1 MATNLHRLDI
11 RMHVEDVAWL
21 WKQKDNIDFAP
32 VYQRKSH
39 IWSVPNKQYL
49 IDSILNGF
57 DIPKIYLADFS
68 YGVSELNEKGLR
80 YAVIDGKQRLNAIF
94 DFMRGSYP
102 LAKDFQYMDDPT
114 LEIAGKGW
122 PELSLNYPEIAGRL
136 EHFKLAVMAVV
147 TDDAANIRQLFVRL
161 NTSKPLTGAE
171 LRNAMPGR
179 VPAIIRSLV
188 EHPFLREYLPFSTV
202 RSEDKNLAAKL
213 LLIEH
218 RGGPVDTKKRQLD
231 ALVRAIADTA
241 ESQQAEEGL
250 LELLA
255 PAESSDFQISADL
268 VQTTLNEMTHIFSVR
283 DPLLRQPSQ
292 IPVFYWFIRN
302 LESPSPARIREFL
315 DFFQTA
321 REVNKERAKRGEAT
335 IPDLDRYELLLR
347 SSNDSGSIKQRH
359 AILMKWWSNK
369 VFPQGN

>member
-1 MATNLHRLDI
+1 MATNFRRLDI

-21 WKQKDNIDFAP
+21 WRQRDNIDFSP

-39 IWSVPNKQYL
+39 IWSTSNKQYL

-68 YGVSELNEKGLR
+68 YGVSELNERGLR

-94 DFMRGSYP
+94 DFMSGSYP
-102 LAKDFQYMDDPT
+102 LARDFQYLDDPAV
-114 LEIAGKGW
+114 EIAGKSW
-122 PELSLNYPEIAGRL
+122 QDLSLNYPEIAGRL
-136 EHFKLAVMAVV
+136 EHFKLAIMAVV

-188 EHPFLREYLPFSTV
+188 EHPFLSEYLPFSTV

-231 ALVRAIADTA
+231 ALVRAIADSA
-241 ESQQAEEGL
+241 EARQAEEGL

-255 PAESSDFQISADL
+255 PAESPDFQISADL
-268 VQTTLNEMTHIFSVR
+268 VQETLNEMTRIFHVR

-302 LESPSPARIREFL
+302 LEPTKPSQIRVFL
-315 DFFQTA
+315 EFFQAA
-321 REVNKERAKRGEAT
+321 REINKEKAKMGEAT